1 MVLGSLGLL
10 ALFGVVYALSG
21 GADVTLNGDQIEA
34 ATAGAAGPA
43 DGADDTAVIDGV
55 AMSGTDGEV
64 RSFGSDST
72 GSIRGNDGAGLA
84 LRVVTDPGPA
94 GSTGSVTSDGA
105 TTPSNSSAT
114 SSAPSSTA
122 GSAASDTSP
131 TTAGSSTG
139 SSSTKAPTTAKETT
153 TTQRRTST
161 TKAAASSS
169 STASTAAPT
178 TATTATTAAPTTRPP
193 TTSGSSSNARNFE
206 QEVIRLTNEERAA
219 GGCGPLTNNDMLHAA
234 ALGHSVDMAE
244 NDYFSHTSRDASKMV
259 DRVERQGYRWRS
271 LAENIAAGYRS
282 AAAVVEGWMNS
293 SGHRDNIMNCGL
305 TEIGVGFHNYYW
317 TQNFGTPR

>member
-10 ALFGVVYALSG
+10 ALFGVLHALSG
-21 GADVTLNGDQIEA
+21 GADVTLDGDQVEA
-34 ATAGAAGPA
+34 AIGDDSGSAGGTGDLAEA
-43 DGADDTAVIDGV
+43 T
-55 AMSGTDGEV
+55 MSGTDGEV
-64 RSFGSDST
+64 RSFGSDS
-72 GSIRGNDGAGLA
+72 SAPIAGNDGSGLA
-84 LRVVTDPGPA
+84 LRVVTDR
-94 GSTGSVTSDGA
+94 GSTGSAGSDRA
-105 TTPSNSSAT
+105 TTSASSSTT
-114 SSAPSSTA
+114 SAAPSSTA
-122 GSAASDTSP
+122 GTSASDSSSAISS
-131 TTAGSSTG
+131 TTAGSST
-139 SSSTKAPTTAKETT
+139 TKAPTAAKETT
-153 TTQRRTST
+153 TTQRQTST

-169 STASTAAPT
+169 STTAPATSTT
-178 TATTATTAAPTTRPP
+178 TTAAPTTRPP

-244 NDYFSHTSRDASKMV
+244 NDYFSHTSRDGSKMA
-259 DRVERQGYRWRS
+259 DRVERQGYSWRS